1 MLLEQYRRKL
11 SKEEI
16 NTLPIRRYEGE
27 VRLVRSEEELQA
39 ALGVLRREEVVGFDT
54 ETKPTFRKGKLNS
67 PALVQLAACDV
78 VYLVQLMWVPLG
90 SALAFLLGDPSV
102 LKVGVS
108 IHDDMRELQKQYAFE
123 PAGVVDLGDVARA
136 HKLETQGLRNLAA
149 NFFHCRISK
158 GSQCS
163 NWSLPVLSERQV
175 AYAATDAWIGRE
187 VFLRMRELGLALEPN
202 SPALGKS
209 ASGKSVSA
217 KSASA
222 QAGSEGTSGAD
233 KLGTSKTGA
242 RKRRPRRPRVAV

>member
-1 MLLEQYRRKL
+1 MSWEQYRRKL

-39 ALGVLRREEVVGFDT
+39 ALAVLHQEKVVGFDT

-67 PALVQLAACDV
+67 PALVQLAAAEV
-78 VYLVQLMWVPLG
+78 VFLVQLVWIPLNA
-90 SALAFLLGDPSV
+90 ALTDLLSNPSIF
-102 LKVGVS
+102 KVGVS
-108 IHDDMRELQKQYAFE
+108 IHDDMRELQKQYPFE
-123 PAGVVDLGDVARA
+123 PGGVVDLGDVARA

-175 AYAATDAWIGRE
+175 SYAATDAWIGRK
-187 VFLRMRELGLALEPN
+187 VYLRMHELGLVPLDLPP
-202 SPALGKS
+202 PAPVVK
-209 ASGKSVSA
+209 
-217 KSASA
+217 
-222 QAGSEGTSGAD
+222 
-233 KLGTSKTGA
+233 
-242 RKRRPRRPRVAV
+242 KRRARA